1 MILEYVA
8 ANSKIIEDSGNFVLL
23 SGYLNYDL
31 LENVEEPYNL
41 PLYELKSTMELGE
54 LTAFIQLTR
63 NEIKEDE
70 DEQPVQLVIEKP
82 KKKIE
87 YDPLDVD
94 GPPGGEEEKPEE
106 VPPEEE
112 NPDGVPKFFNIG

>member
-82 KKKIE
+82 KKK
-87 YDPLDVD
+87 L
-94 GPPGGEEEKPEE
+94 
-106 VPPEEE
+106 
-112 NPDGVPKFFNIG
+112 NMTH

>member
-41 PLYELKSTMELGE
+41 PLYELKALW
-54 LTAFIQLTR
+54 
-63 NEIKEDE
+63 N
-70 DEQPVQLVIEKP
+70 
-82 KKKIE
+82 
-87 YDPLDVD
+87 
-94 GPPGGEEEKPEE
+94 
-106 VPPEEE
+106 
-112 NPDGVPKFFNIG
+112 